1 MKKDKLIESGELL
14 DFTLEENK
22 NNTSPIFKTS
32 SFNSISCKSSE
43 VFLLKGKF
51 NKKINHFKFNLPLS
65 YPQIETRC
73 TAPESNEGEEIE
85 IVCRTKSLFS
95 KLKMIVE

>member
-51 NKKINHFKFNLPLS
+51 
-65 YPQIETRC
+65 Q
-73 TAPESNEGEEIE
+73 
-85 IVCRTKSLFS
+85 
-95 KLKMIVE
+95 